1 MIKVTCFSFY
11 ATKNITTGEGGM
23 VVTSN
28 SKYAERI
35 RRLSLHGI
43 SKDAWNRY
51 SQEGSWFYEVVEA
64 GYKYNMSDILA
75 AIGKEQ
81 IKKAEYMLDKR
92 TKIAESYSK
101 ALKNVKGV
109 SIPQNPQTNKHAW
122 HLYVIIIDLN
132 QLTIDRDQF
141 INKLKQY
148 NIGSSVHF
156 IPLHR
161 HPYYKNTYNYS
172 PKEFPN
178 SEYIYKWKFS

>member
-1 MIKVTCFSFY
+1 MF
-11 ATKNITTGEGGM
+11 
-23 VVTSN
+23 
-28 SKYAERI
+28 
-35 RRLSLHGI
+35 
-43 SKDAWNRY
+43 
-51 SQEGSWFYEVVEA
+51 
-64 GYKYNMSDILA
+64 
-75 AIGKEQ
+75 
-81 IKKAEYMLDKR
+81 DKR

-132 QLTIDRDQF
+132 QLTIDRNQF

-178 SEYIYKWKFS
+178 SEYIYKGAVSLPIYPSMTTEDSLDVIAAVKNIVESHRN